1 MRWEHRVL
9 YNDTNNTH
17 THAHMCQDERLMVRE
32 SPLIFLTSHL
42 LLFSFLFEANVF
54 IFQPVMHL
62 QSLRDYY
69 ESVLSVLTPLV
80 WLGLKHQVT
89 YFSFGAPCTGSAPWQ
104 LLAGCLSQIH
114 HCHCLK
120 GNDNLAKLG
129 SKKGPNTYL
138 WSQPNKE
145 IFC

>member
-80 WLGLKHQVT
+80 
-89 YFSFGAPCTGSAPWQ
+89 
-104 LLAGCLSQIH
+104 
-114 HCHCLK
+114 
-120 GNDNLAKLG
+120 
-129 SKKGPNTYL
+129 
-138 WSQPNKE
+138 
-145 IFC
+145 